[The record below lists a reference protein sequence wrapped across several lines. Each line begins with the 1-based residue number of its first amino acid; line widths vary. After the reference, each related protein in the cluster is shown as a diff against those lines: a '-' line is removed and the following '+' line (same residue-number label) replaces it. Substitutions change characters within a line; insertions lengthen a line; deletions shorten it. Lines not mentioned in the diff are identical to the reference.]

1 MRVDEV
7 DGDRL
12 PLEQIVIEP
21 DDLAVLRDE
30 RDVGKVVGSPG
41 TAEGGPRGQQGCGG
55 CECRNRRDPV
65 PELCAHDVCSL
76 PVHFSYWKSPIEAE
90 APVSAPVV
98 VSKVKFKV
106 TIAVRACM
114 YPSAV
119 FG

>member
-12 PLEQIVIEP
+12 PLEQVVIEP

-30 RDVGKVVGSPG
+30 RDVGKVVGPPG
-41 TAEGGPRGQQGCGG
+41 AAREGGPRAQQGGGG
-55 CECRNRRDPV
+55 CKPHNRRHLP
-65 PELCAHDVCSL
+65 PKLSAHGVCSGFH
-76 PVHFSYWKSPIEAE
+76 VGYWKLPIEAE